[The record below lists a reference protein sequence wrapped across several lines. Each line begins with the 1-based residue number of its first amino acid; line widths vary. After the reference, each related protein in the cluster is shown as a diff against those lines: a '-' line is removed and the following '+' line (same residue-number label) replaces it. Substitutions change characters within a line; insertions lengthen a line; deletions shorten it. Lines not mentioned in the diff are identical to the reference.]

1 VIRNQI
7 RKMARFT
14 KQFNDRLHVV
24 FAMLLLIMLAL
35 VWYFDDSVKWYK
47 DEAQRVAIANNVL
60 QGYLELSRLT
70 YQELNALGDSVVRGD
85 TSELTDWQSRSTT
98 LHNAISRLSR
108 GIAEEVHFD
117 QNAGEGGESESLVE
131 IEGMVEEIIL
141 ASALISQALAEGRTG
156 DASDELSR
164 LRRTGVAG
172 NFSSLIIAAIDKQ
185 KRKARTADQD
195 AITLARYITDLL
207 PVIMSVLVIITL
219 LVLFLFSRSL
229 ARSVSAL
236 HEGARAFMDGK
247 LAHRIPEL
255 REQEFSR
262 LGEAFNTMA
271 LSLSDHRTRLHDDNI
286 RLNSDNIR
294 LEATVSELR
303 RELTVSNTKLTNVDV
318 KRRKLLADI
327 SHEFRTPLTV
337 IRGESEI
344 ALRGNNK
351 TRADY
356 RESFQRIMDQT
367 DQTTRLID
375 DLLFIARADAGEP
388 RLKMRSVPIA
398 GLIDTVCSDFGVKA
412 EQRRI
417 SIEQDYKGA
426 EAVVLGDSGRLRQ
439 VFAILMDNAL
449 RYSKPGGRV
458 LVELSRSDAEVRISF
473 RDKGIGLADGE
484 AELAFDRFYRGIN
497 AEKHARGTGLG
508 LPVAKAIVE
517 AHNGKISLQGK
528 QGDGATATI
537 TLPVENRFRIV
548 A

>member
-1 VIRNQI
+1 MV
-7 RKMARFT
+7 RFT
-14 KQFNDRLHVV
+14 KQFNDKLHVA
-24 FAMLLLIMLAL
+24 FAMLLLIILAL
-35 VWYFDDSVKWYK
+35 AWYFSNSVRWYEN
-47 DEAQRVAIANNVL
+47 EAQRVAIAHNVL
-60 QGYLELSRLT
+60 QGYLEVSQLT

-85 TSELTDWQSRSTT
+85 TSELTGWQSRSTT
-98 LHNAISRLSR
+98 LRKAISRVSW
-108 GIAEEVHFD
+108 GFAEEAALD
-117 QNAGEGGESESLVE
+117 QNAGEGEESASLAE
-131 IEGMVEEIIL
+131 IERVVEEIIL
-141 ASALISQALAEGRTG
+141 ASARIRQALAEGRKG
-156 DASDELSR
+156 DAGDELNR
-164 LRRTGVAG
+164 LRSTGVAG
-172 NFSSLIIAAIDKQ
+172 NFSSMITAAIDEQ
-185 KRKARTADQD
+185 KRKARSADQD
-195 AITLARYITDLL
+195 AIALARYITNLL
-207 PVIMSVLVIITL
+207 PVIMSVLVIVTL

-236 HEGARAFMDGK
+236 REGARAFTGGN
-247 LAHRIPEL
+247 LAHRIPKLSEPEL
-255 REQEFSR
+255 SR
-262 LGEAFNTMA
+262 LGRAFNTMA
-271 LSLSDHRTRLHDDNI
+271 LSLSDHHTRLHDDKI
-286 RLNSDNIR
+286 RLHDDNIR
-294 LEATVSELR
+294 LEATVSELTQA
-303 RELTVSNTKLTNVDV
+303 LTVNNTKLANVDV

-351 TRADY
+351 TKVDY

-398 GLIDTVCSDFGVKA
+398 GLIDAVCSDFGVKA
-412 EQRRI
+412 EQGRI
-417 SIEQDYKGA
+417 SIEQTYKGA
-426 EAVVLGDSGRLRQ
+426 KAMVLGDSGRLRQ

-473 RDKGIGLADGE
+473 RDKGIGLTDGE
-484 AELAFDRFYRGIN
+484 AELAFERFYRGIN

-517 AHNGKISLQGK
+517 AHSGKISLQGK